1 MSKMELIAKVEL
13 LNEYEAMIE
22 ELKTEAEAVRDSIK
36 AEMMERETEELI
48 AGSYIIRWTSVLSNR
63 FDSTAFKKVYGVS
76 PSKYNP
82 TNKFDYSVSDN

>member
-22 ELKTEAEAVRDSIK
+22 ELKNEAEAVRDSIK

-63 FDSTAFKKVYGVS
+63 FDSTAFKKVYGDLYKTFTKQS
-76 PSKYNP
+76 ASRR
-82 TNKFDYSVSDN
+82 FSISC

>member
-22 ELKTEAEAVRDSIK
+22 ELKNEAEAVRDSIK

-63 FDSTAFKKVYGVS
+63 FDSTAFKKVYGDLYKAFMKQS
-76 PSKYNP
+76 ASRR
-82 TNKFDYSVSDN
+82 FSISC